1 MKIIALCVFILSVM
15 AIGGG
20 CQSSSASAKRTLPRG
35 PAEDAIYA
43 RIGDPDTI
51 TGSGRSFL
59 HYDLKNGQTLT
70 IVVSGNEVIGAQV
83 GKKETPNQ
91 VPEDT
96 ARKLADPQH

>member
-1 MKIIALCVFILSVM
+1 MRFHPLRHGNRGRMPII
-15 AIGGG
+15 IGV
-20 CQSSSASAKRTLPRG
+20 SKEDAPRG